1 MEKKRNSLIVQGSI
15 LALAGIVTKIIGFI
29 YRIPMANML
38 GEQGNGIYSVSF
50 GIYNVALTL
59 SSYSLPLAVSKL
71 VSSRLAKNETKNAY
85 VLFRRALLFAVI
97 AGLCAF
103 SVLFFGAEWLE
114 ALYSRAGLAH
124 PLRVLAPTAFVVALL
139 GVFRGY
145 FQGHSNMVPTAAS
158 QVVEQIVNAAVS
170 ILATFLFMRAWAGAE
185 DISARGAAGATMGT
199 LAGALGALI
208 MLTLFFVSRLK
219 SIKSGIS
226 ADTSP
231 VEKRSMTFADIVTT
245 MIPIILSQSIYQ
257 IGFTVDDLIYGNVM
271 ADKGIEDAVVSSV
284 QGVFN
289 TQYTQ
294 LINLPI
300 AIATALAASA
310 LPSIVNLFTQDKH
323 EEKNAKIRGVIKL
336 TAAISIPS
344 AVGLAVLARPI
355 ITLLFPS
362 LVDYREVAISLLQ
375 YGSVACVF
383 YSVATMTTSVLQ
395 GNNRMRIPVVNSFI
409 SFVLHVIIVYPL
421 LRFTDLSV
429 YVLLIG
435 DVTFPLV
442 ITLLNLLSLKVK
454 TGYSQEIKRTFLLP
468 AVISA
473 VMGAVAWGIYKVTSG
488 FGIHSAISL
497 AAAVICAVAVYGS
510 LTLIMGV
517 FSDDEILD
525 LPMGGR
531 ILRLSK
537 RIRKNGR

>member
-1 MEKKRNSLIVQGSI
+1 MEKRRNSLIIQGSI

-71 VSSRLAKNETKNAY
+71 VSARLAKNEPKNAF

-114 ALYSRAGLAH
+114 ALYSRVGLAH
-124 PLRVLAPTAFVVALL
+124 PLRVLAPTAFTVALL

-145 FQGHSNMVPTAAS
+145 FQGHSNMVPTALS
-158 QVVEQIVNAAVS
+158 QIFEQIINAVVS
-170 ILATFLFMRAWAGAE
+170 IIATYFFIKAYAGSPDVA
-185 DISARGAAGATMGT
+185 SRGAAGATAGT
-199 LAGALGALI
+199 LAGAFGALV
-208 MLTLFFVSRLK
+208 MMVLFFASKYR
-219 SIKSGIS
+219 SIQNDVK
-226 ADTSP
+226 ADTS
-231 VEKRSMTFADIVTT
+231 VQEGRKTAYISIITT
-245 MIPIILSQSIYQ
+245 MIPIVLSQSIYQ
-257 IGFTVDDLIYGNVM
+257 IGFTVDDLIFGNIM
-271 ADKGIEDAVVSSV
+271 ANKGVDDAVVSSV

-310 LPSIVNLFTQDKH
+310 LPSIVNLFTQGRH
-323 EEKNAKIRGVIKL
+323 EEKNSKIAGVIKL

-355 ITLLFPS
+355 ITLLFPN
-362 LVDYREVAISLLQ
+362 LVDYREIAIKLLQ
-375 YGSVACVF
+375 FGSSACVF
-383 YSVATMTTSVLQ
+383 YSLATITTSVLQ
-395 GNNRMRIPVVNSFI
+395 GNNRMRTPVVNSFI
-409 SFVLHVIIVYPL
+409 SFLLHIAIIYPL

-429 YVLLIG
+429 YALLIG
-435 DVTFPLV
+435 DITFPLV
-442 ITLLNLLSLKVK
+442 IVFLNIRSLKK
-454 TGYSQEIKRTFLLP
+454 TGYTLEVKKTLLRP
-468 AVISA
+468 FAVS
-473 VMGAVAWGIYKVTSG
+473 
-488 FGIHSAISL
+488 
-497 AAAVICAVAVYGS
+497 
-510 LTLIMGV
+510 LIMGV
-517 FSDDEILD
+517 AAWLVSFVCVKLGVHSVISLGGTLIVAVCIYAAFVLKMQVFTDEEILD

-531 ILRLSK
+531 ILRLK
-537 RIRKNGR
+537 QKICK

>member
-1 MEKKRNSLIVQGSI
+1 M
-15 LALAGIVTKIIGFI
+15 
-29 YRIPMANML
+29 
-38 GEQGNGIYSVSF
+38 
-50 GIYNVALTL
+50 
-59 SSYSLPLAVSKL
+59 
-71 VSSRLAKNETKNAY
+71 
-85 VLFRRALLFAVI
+85 
-97 AGLCAF
+97 
-103 SVLFFGAEWLE
+103 
-114 ALYSRAGLAH
+114 
-124 PLRVLAPTAFVVALL
+124 
-139 GVFRGY
+139 
-145 FQGHSNMVPTAAS
+145 
-158 QVVEQIVNAAVS
+158 
-170 ILATFLFMRAWAGAE
+170 
-185 DISARGAAGATMGT
+185 
-199 LAGALGALI
+199 
-208 MLTLFFVSRLK
+208 
-219 SIKSGIS
+219 
-226 ADTSP
+226 
-231 VEKRSMTFADIVTT
+231 
-245 MIPIILSQSIYQ
+245 
-257 IGFTVDDLIYGNVM
+257 
-271 ADKGIEDAVVSSV
+271 
-284 QGVFN
+284 
-289 TQYTQ
+289 
-294 LINLPI
+294 
-300 AIATALAASA
+300 
-310 LPSIVNLFTQDKH
+310 
-323 EEKNAKIRGVIKL
+323 
-336 TAAISIPS
+336 
-344 AVGLAVLARPI
+344 ARPI

-435 DVTFPLV
+435 DVTFQLV

-473 VMGAVAWGIYKVTSG
+473 VMGAVAWGIYKVTAG

-537 RIRKNGR
+537 RIRKNSR

>member
-1 MEKKRNSLIVQGSI
+1 MEKRRNSLIIQGSI

-71 VSSRLAKNETKNAY
+71 VSARLAKNEPRNAF

-103 SVLFFGAEWLE
+103 SVLYFGAEWLE
-114 ALYSRAGLAH
+114 ALYSRVGLAH
-124 PLRVLAPTAFVVALL
+124 PLKVLAPTAFTVALL

-145 FQGHSNMVPTAAS
+145 FQGHSNMVPTAMS
-158 QVVEQIVNAAVS
+158 QIFEQIINAAVS
-170 ILATFLFMRAWAGAE
+170 IIATFFFMKAYALYPDVA
-185 DISARGAAGATMGT
+185 ARGAAGATVGT
-199 LAGALGALI
+199 LAGAFGALV
-208 MLTLFFVSRLK
+208 MMVLFFASKYRSIQDGIKADK
-219 SIKSGIS
+219 STQEGRKTAYIS
-226 ADTSP
+226 
-231 VEKRSMTFADIVTT
+231 IVTT
-245 MIPIILSQSIYQ
+245 MIPIVLSQSIYQ
-257 IGFTVDDLIYGNVM
+257 IGFTVDDLIFGNVM
-271 ADKGIEDAVVSSV
+271 SDKGVEDVVASSV

-300 AIATALAASA
+300 AIATAFAASA
-310 LPSIVNLFTQDKH
+310 LPSIVNLFTQGKH
-323 EEKNAKIRGVIKL
+323 EEKNSKITGVIKL

-362 LVDYREVAISLLQ
+362 LIDYREVAIKLLQ
-375 YGSVACVF
+375 YGSSACVF
-383 YSVATMTTSVLQ
+383 YSLSTITTSVLQ

-409 SFVLHVIIVYPL
+409 SFVLHVMIVYPL

-429 YVLLIG
+429 YALLIG
-435 DVTFPLV
+435 DITFPLV
-442 ITLLNLLSLKVK
+442 IMLLNLRSLKKK
-454 TGYSQEIKRTFLLP
+454 TGYKLEIKNTLLMP
-468 AVISA
+468 FIIS
-473 VMGAVAWGIYKVTSG
+473 
-488 FGIHSAISL
+488 
-497 AAAVICAVAVYGS
+497 
-510 LTLIMGV
+510 LIMGSVAWLIGFICTKIAANTLISLLASFVAAVGVYAVLMLLLKV
-517 FSDDEILD
+517 FTDDEILD

-531 ILRLSK
+531 ILKL
-537 RIRKNGR
+537 KNKLCK